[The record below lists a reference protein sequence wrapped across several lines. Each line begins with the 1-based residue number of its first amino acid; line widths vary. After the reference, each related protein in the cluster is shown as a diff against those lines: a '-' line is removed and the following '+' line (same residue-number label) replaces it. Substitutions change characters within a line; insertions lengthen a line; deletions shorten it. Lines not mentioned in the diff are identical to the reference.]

1 MTLQNRLEIIERL
14 EFGDNVKQ
22 ISKDFNINSSTVR
35 RIRARKEKTLEC
47 AKSLVENHACGRK
60 KVMNIIEI
68 SPRDSA
74 FYQWMTQRHLL
85 GQPVTGVIFKVKALF
100 FHKLMKRPEKLTVSN
115 ELLYY
120 KKN

>member
-1 MTLQNRLEIIERL
+1 M
-14 EFGDNVKQ
+14 
-22 ISKDFNINSSTVR
+22 
-35 RIRARKEKTLEC
+35 LEC
-47 AKSLVENHACGRK
+47 KIGCLGPQRGRLK

-68 SPRDSA
+68 SPRDST

-100 FHKLMKRPEKLTVSN
+100 FHKLMKRSEKLTVSN